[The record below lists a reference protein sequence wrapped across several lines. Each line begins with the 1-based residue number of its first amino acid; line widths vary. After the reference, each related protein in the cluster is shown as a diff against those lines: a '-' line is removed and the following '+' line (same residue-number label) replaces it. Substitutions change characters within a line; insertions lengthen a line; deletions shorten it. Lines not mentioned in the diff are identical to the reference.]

1 MYVVLVVS
9 FGCLVGWLVY
19 VRHIFLPPQSRCSSL
34 GCCCFLLPFFK
45 FIFLPFVFVF
55 VVVVDGSG
63 NVNGTVVI
71 CYWSV

>member
-9 FGCLVGWLVY
+9 FGCLVGWFMY
-19 VRHIFLPPQSRCSSL
+19 VISSYL
-34 GCCCFLLPFFK
+34 RSPVAALWVVVVFWSL
-45 FIFLPFVFVF
+45 FLPFVFVF